1 MQARLLGVLSV
12 AAAMFASSIPAANA
26 SSILVGQCLNDAPCD
41 LGTKPHV
48 TWSDTL
54 DLAQL
59 RSLGLGKDVSLVA
72 FQTNIVSVQL
82 GVTEMVFGFG
92 TPTGSVTESLP
103 EFTGTEH
110 NPCAS
115 ICGIQTVGAFAIP
128 SNATSAMIS
137 GTFGNSTTDSSAP
150 VNLYL
155 QSAAVPLPASAW
167 LLVTG
172 MLGLLALSKRT
183 RATV

>member
-1 MQARLLGVLSV
+1 MQTRFLGFLLV
-12 AAAMFASSIPAANA
+12 AVAVFASSIPAANA
-26 SSILVGQCLNDAPCD
+26 SSILVGQCLYGAPCD

-59 RSLGLGKDVSLVA
+59 QSLGLGKDVSLVA

-82 GVTEMVFGFG
+82 GVTEMVFG
-92 TPTGSVTESLP
+92 TLTGGVTESLP

-115 ICGIQTVGAFAIP
+115 VCGIETVGAFAIP
-128 SNATSAMIS
+128 SNATTAMIS

-155 QSAAVPLPASAW
+155 QGTAVPLPASAW
-167 LLVTG
+167 LLVSG
-172 MLGLLALSKRT
+172 MLGLLAMSKRN
-183 RATV
+183 RATL